1 MSEENIKNE
10 NLEEEKNQNEKTEK
24 KEEKK
29 KNKEMVPKEEYDELD
44 DRYKR
49 ILAEF
54 ENFKKR
60 SGKERE
66 GLYNSIL
73 SDVVEVILPVLD
85 NLENAAKVETKDEE
99 YKKGVELVLKQF
111 RDVLSSKGIEE
122 IKTVGETFDP
132 ELHEA
137 VSSIQD
143 ENLGVQE
150 IAQEYRKG
158 YKIGNRVI
166 RHSMVVVAN

>member
-1 MSEENIKNE
+1 MSEENKEKMENE
-10 NLEEEKNQNEKTEK
+10 IEENVK
-24 KEEKK
+24 KEKSKQE
-29 KNKEMVPKEEYDELD
+29 NKEMVPKQDYDELD

-60 SGKERE
+60 SAKERE

-73 SDVVEVILPVLD
+73 SDVIEVILPVVD
-85 NLENAAKVETKDEE
+85 NLENAAKVETKDES
-99 YKKGVELVLKQF
+99 YKQGIELVLKQF
-111 RDVLSSKGIEE
+111 KDVLKSKGVEE
-122 IKTVGETFDP
+122 IKAVGETFDP
-132 ELHEA
+132 SLHEA

-143 ENLGVQE
+143 DEKGEKE
-150 IAQEYRKG
+150 IVQEYRKG